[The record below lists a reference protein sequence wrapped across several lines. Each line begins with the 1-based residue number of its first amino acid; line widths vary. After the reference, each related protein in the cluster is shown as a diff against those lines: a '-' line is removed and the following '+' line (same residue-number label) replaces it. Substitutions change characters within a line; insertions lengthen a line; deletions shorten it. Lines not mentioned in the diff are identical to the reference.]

1 MKLNTFFILST
12 IFLLSSC
19 LSSKNGNS
27 IKTDAS
33 AAKSKTGVI
42 DPLLNIDTGLAL
54 KTFNQYNKTLA
65 KATGIDQATVSIATE
80 YEAIKNSLP
89 SDHIATTYTP
99 FHQISQTRLS
109 FAYCNNFID
118 TNNEFKALNYTNITT
133 LDINT
138 NQYITTDQFITT
150 KLLEKFIGVK
160 PVKDFDFYDKFDGI
174 ILKIMNNNAGVD
186 ADNNAIG
193 KLIPTATGAVAK
205 KNLTKLACTAI
216 LSSAEFTTL

>member
-65 KATGIDQATVSIATE
+65 KATGIDQSTVSIATE

-118 TNNEFKALNYTNITT
+118 TSTDFNSSIYTSAKASEEITT
-133 LDINT
+133 R
-138 NQYITTDQFITT
+138 
-150 KLLEKFIGVK
+150 LLVKFIGTK
-160 PVKDFDFYDKFDGI
+160 PLKDFDFYDKFHEI
-174 ILKIMNNNAGVD
+174 ILNIMNNEAGLD
-186 ADNNAIG
+186 SDGKSIG